1 MEDKFDRICANELID
16 VTPGNTNRHFHYEV
30 HDSSFCPASLCIIF
44 CDKSQN
50 ISENPTPENMKILI
64 VGAGLGG
71 LAAACC
77 FARDGHIVQGSRL
90 PVEI

>member
-1 MEDKFDRICANELID
+1 MDELID
-16 VTPGNTNRHFHYEV
+16 VIPGNINRHSHLEV
-30 HDSSFCPASLCIIF
+30 HDSSISPASLCIIF

-50 ISENPTPENMKILI
+50 ILEKLTPGNMKILI

-77 FARDGHIVQGSRL
+77 FARDGHVVQGSRL
-90 PVEI
+90 PTEI